1 MVISLPMN
9 PMIRVIALWLMLVAL
24 PFQGFASASMLLC
37 AKDDPAKAAAQV
49 AQAGQHDH
57 AAMLASAQ
65 QAGGQDQNQDGH
77 CAGSAHGSAMGDCCV
92 GAALGY
98 ALPQPASRPQPGERL
113 RLPEPVPPLPVDLA
127 LPKRPPRALL
137 A

>member
-1 MVISLPMN
+1 MVISLPMKS
-9 PMIRVIALWLMLVAL
+9 MIRVIALWLMLVAL

-37 AKDDPAKAAAQV
+37 AKANPDKPAAQA

-65 QAGGQDQNQDGH
+65 QAGDQDEGSH
-77 CAGSAHGSAMGDCCV
+77 CAGTAHGSAMGDCCV

-127 LPKRPPRALL
+127 LPKRPPRAIL

>member
-1 MVISLPMN
+1 MVISLPMKSV
-9 PMIRVIALWLMLVAL
+9 IRFIALWLMLVAL

-37 AKDDPAKAAAQV
+37 AQANADKPAARAMQD
-49 AQAGQHDH
+49 GSHDH

-65 QAGGQDQNQDGH
+65 QAGDSGDH

-92 GAALGY
+92 GAALAY
-98 ALPQPASRPQPGERL
+98 TLPQPASHSPLAERL
-113 RLPEPVPPLPVDLA
+113 HLPDPVPPLPVDLA
-127 LPKRPPRALL
+127 LPKRPPRAIP

>member
-1 MVISLPMN
+1 MVISLPMKS
-9 PMIRVIALWLMLVAL
+9 MIRVIAFWLMLVAL

-37 AKDDPAKAAAQV
+37 AKANPAKSAAQV

-57 AAMLASAQ
+57 AAMLA
-65 QAGGQDQNQDGH
+65 AGEQDQSSH
-77 CAGSAHGSAMGDCCV
+77 CAGTAHGSAMGDCCV

-113 RLPEPVPPLPVDLA
+113 RLPEPVPPHSVDLA
-127 LPKRPPRALL
+127 FPKRPPRALL

>member
-1 MVISLPMN
+1 MVISQPMKS
-9 PMIRVIALWLMLVAL
+9 MIRVIALWLMLVAL

-37 AKDDPAKAAAQV
+37 GTAQPV
-49 AQAGQHDH
+49 AQAMPDGPHDH

-65 QAGGQDQNQDGH
+65 PDGDNAAH
-77 CAGSAHGSAMGDCCV
+77 CAGSQHGSAMGVCCV
-92 GAALGY
+92 GAAPAY
-98 ALPQPASRPQPGERL
+98 AMPQAASQPQLAERL

-127 LPKRPPRALL
+127 LPKRPPRAIL

>member
-1 MVISLPMN
+1 
-9 PMIRVIALWLMLVAL
+9 MIRVIALWLMLVAL

-37 AKDDPAKAAAQV
+37 GTAQPV
-49 AQAGQHDH
+49 AQAMPDGPHDH

-65 QAGGQDQNQDGH
+65 PDGDNAAH
-77 CAGSAHGSAMGDCCV
+77 CAGSQHGSAMGACCV
-92 GAALGY
+92 GAAPAY
-98 ALPQPASRPQPGERL
+98 AMPQAASQPQLAERL

-127 LPKRPPRALL
+127 LPKRPPRAIL

>member
-1 MVISLPMN
+1 MVISLPMKS
-9 PMIRVIALWLMLVAL
+9 MIRVIALWLMLVAL

-37 AKDDPAKAAAQV
+37 ATGSPAKPA
-49 AQAGQHDH
+49 AQAGPGGEHDH

-65 QAGGQDQNQDGH
+65 QAGDSGTH

-92 GAALGY
+92 GAALAY
-98 ALPQPASRPQPGERL
+98 SLLQPVSHPQLAERL
-113 RLPEPVPPLPVDLA
+113 LLPEPVPPLPVHLA
-127 LPKRPPRALL
+127 LPKRPPRAIL